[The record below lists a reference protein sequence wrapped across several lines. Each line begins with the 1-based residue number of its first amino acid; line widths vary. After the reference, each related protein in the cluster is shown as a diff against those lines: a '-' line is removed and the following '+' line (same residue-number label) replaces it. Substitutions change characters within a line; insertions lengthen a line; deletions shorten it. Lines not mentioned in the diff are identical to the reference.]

1 LISVLGEEPALNPVN
16 LPLANVFNNT
26 SAMTD
31 LAEL

>member
-16 LPLANVFNNT
+16 LPLLSVFNNI
-26 SAMTD
+26 SATTD